1 MASINPNLPP
11 IHTRGLTSASP
22 LKATPPPPPPDGFEA
37 IPAPAWKPQPPK
49 LEANGP
55 GDPRPSGSG
64 KKALLA
70 MAGLGLLAGGALVG
84 GALGPVVS
92 QSTPETAQTQV
103 QGQHTATQSLE
114 LQSARF
120 GTSPTVR
127 SFGEAPASVSHDS
140 YRSTKGSQSHEVSID
155 RLDRADGHALY
166 SSEDAELST
175 LDFHDQGTGDWIT
188 RSQLRPAGNFERFVS
203 VAETTTLKN
212 DQGTTVR
219 TQLRTVDTQT
229 KDVAN
234 LSQLLSPEDYQQVA
248 QSISSRLNSLEGIS
262 YQQPDMESLDSH
274 MNQSFALNQ
283 EKDGSVTLSITIGNQ
298 MESQSGKVAEFN
310 FRLDASRIQ
319 R

>member
-11 IHTRGLTSASP
+11 IQSRGLASASP

-37 IPAPAWKPQPPK
+37 TPATSWKPQPPK

-55 GDPRPSGSG
+55 SDPRPSGTG

-70 MAGLGLLAGGALVG
+70 LAGLGLLAGGAVVG

-92 QSTPETAQTQV
+92 QSAPETVQTQV
-103 QGQHTATQSLE
+103 QQQASTQSLE

-127 SFGEAPASVSHDS
+127 SFGEAPASVSHDT
-140 YRSTKGSQSHEVSID
+140 YRSTKGSQSHDVSID

-175 LDFHDQGTGDWIT
+175 LDFHDQGTGNWVT

-203 VAETTTLKN
+203 VAESTTLKN

-229 KDVAN
+229 KEVAN

-248 QSISSRLNSLEGIS
+248 QSITSRLNSLEGIS

-283 EKDGSVTLSITIGNQ
+283 EKDGSVTLSITIGNS
-298 MESQSGKVAEFN
+298 MESQSGKVAEFT

-319 R
+319 RY

>member
-11 IHTRGLTSASP
+11 VQTRGLTSASP
-22 LKATPPPPPPDGFEA
+22 LKSTPPPPPPDGFEA
-37 IPAPAWKPQPPK
+37 TPAAAWKPQPPK

-55 GDPRPSGSG
+55 VDPRPGGGG

-70 MAGLGLLAGGALVG
+70 LAGLGLLAGGAVVG

-92 QSTPETAQTQV
+92 QSAPDTVQTQV
-103 QGQHTATQSLE
+103 QVQNTATQTLE

-127 SFGEAPASVSHDS
+127 SFGEAPASVSSDV
-140 YRSTKGSQSHEVSID
+140 YRSTKGSQVHDISID

-175 LDFHDQGTGDWIT
+175 LDFHDQGTGNWVT
-188 RSQLRPAGNFERFVS
+188 RSQLRPAGSFDRFVS
-203 VAETTTLKN
+203 VAEATTLQN
-212 DQGTTVR
+212 DQGATVR
-219 TQLRTVDTQT
+219 TQLRTIDTQT

-234 LSQLLSPEDYQQVA
+234 LSQLLSPDDYQQVA
-248 QSISSRLNSLEGIS
+248 EAITQRLNSLEGIS

-298 MESQSGKVAEFN
+298 MESQSGKVAEFT